1 MSISLIACTKTI
13 SEDDFIK
20 KAQDFHV
27 NYNENNYCKN
37 YKILKKNSGM
47 SALQADYERSFIF
60 VKSRLG
66 NFKSVTLLNV
76 NFAQTTSTGKKLI
89 RVSFDSEFELGVAKE
104 FFYFSESGDLYRH
117 EIFSKNFL
125 DKET

>member
-27 NYNENNYCKN
+27 NYNESNYYKN
-37 YKILKKNSGM
+37 YRILKKNSGM
-47 SALQADYERSFIF
+47 SALQADYERSFVF

>member
-1 MSISLIACTKTI
+1 MTSLKKHKIFLLITMKTI
-13 SEDDFIK
+13 TT
-20 KAQDFHV
+20 
-27 NYNENNYCKN
+27 KN
-37 YKILKKNSGM
+37 YKILKKNAGM

-104 FFYFSESGDLYRH
+104 FFYFSESGNLYRH